1 MMTFLAATSAAAEG
15 EGIVFAFQNM
25 VVGLGTVFLVLAFLI
40 LVISSF
46 KYVNEW
52 TDVKEALQQVRAA
65 KKGTAPAPAA
75 AQAPVKSAAPAAQ
88 PAPALPAGPGTMA
101 AAPVNFADEVEGP
114 VAAVIMA
121 AVAEH
126 LGGNFKVTSIK
137 KSK

>member
-1 MMTFLAATSAAAEG
+1 MTLLVATNNL
-15 EGIVFAFQNM
+15 VFAFQNM

-40 LVISSF
+40 LVISLF
-46 KYVNEW
+46 KYVNQW
-52 TDVKEALQQVRAA
+52 DDVQEAIRMVKAA
-65 KKGTAPAPAA
+65 KNGEKPAARTMPAAAPAA
-75 AQAPVKSAAPAAQ
+75 AAAAAAPAVSAAPAV
-88 PAPALPAGPGTMA
+88 PAGPGKMA
-101 AAPVNFADEVEGP
+101 AAKVNFADEVEGP